1 MAEQNYTVGEPIG
14 GGEANPQQ
22 SGGSSGGSMA
32 DFGMYSWAMSDPAV
46 ADILTRAKN
55 EGWTPDKLQFELTR
69 THWWRTQEDSVRA
82 WNTLIAQNPQEALNR
97 RANEYDRIERL
108 AASMGVTIHPDVLLS
123 YADSSLRY
131 SWNDVQLRNSLLT
144 NYEYSSKPG
153 GVAQFGAAAETTQ
166 QIKRL
171 AGEYIVPLDDRTI
184 RDWTIR
190 VLQGI
195 STVDSFK
202 AYLAQVAAAD
212 NPWMKSALDQG
223 FTVKDVMS
231 PYINRVAQELGM
243 TPDEIDM
250 SEPKWRQLLEV
261 TDDKG
266 ERIRPNT
273 QQVLKIVRN
282 DDRFG
287 WDKTEGAVTTAAQFA
302 TSLAQQF
309 GAI

>member
-1 MAEQNYTVGEPIG
+1 MAEQYYTVGEPMG
-14 GGEANPQQ
+14 GGPANPAAPAA
-22 SGGSSGGSMA
+22 SGGSMA
-32 DFGMYSWAMSDPAV
+32 DFGMYSWAMSDPEV
-46 ADILTRAKN
+46 ASILTRAKN

-69 THWWRTQEDSVRA
+69 TNWWRTSEDSVRA

-97 RANEYDRIERL
+97 RANEYDRIEHL
-108 AASMGVTIHPDVLLS
+108 AVQMGVKLDYDTLLS
-123 YADSSLRY
+123 FADSSLRY
-131 SWNDVQLRNSLLT
+131 SWNDVQLRNSLLGH
-144 NYEYSSKPG
+144 YEYSSQPG
-153 GVAQFGAAAETTQ
+153 AVAQFGAAAETTME
-166 QIKRL
+166 IKRL

-202 AYLAQVAAAD
+202 AYLAGVAAAD

-223 FTVKDVMS
+223 FTVKGLMA
-231 PYINRVAQELGM
+231 PYINRVAQELGI

-250 SEPKWRQLLEV
+250 SEPKWRQLLEQ
-261 TDDKG
+261 TDEKG
-266 ERIRPNT
+266 ERVRPNT
-273 QQVLKIVRN
+273 QQVLHLIRT

-287 WDKTEGAVTTAAQFA
+287 WDKTENAVSTAAQFA
-302 TSLAQQF
+302 TELAGKF